1 MNIFSINRYIGAILA
16 IVLYAFGILCWV
28 FVDEGFN
35 GLKFLS
41 VYALFASLLFGWW
54 VGHVYVISIEEE
66 RKTYKKSQIG
76 IGFFLLIIMS
86 MSFGLNQ
93 KIAIL
98 FFDVDKHASQ
108 LKEAKVIMEGGVKAK
123 LNRFSGTGEF
133 PVMKVVGSDKDGI
146 PICNLLLTNG
156 CEYGY
161 KKGQSFNIKFV
172 NGLGY
177 PFKYRTIIF
186 EMKSGSFYQ
195 NKNYYIDLYK
205 RNKKYVVLYLILIL
219 LASILIIFS
228 ILCSAAF
235 IKAG

>member
-108 LKEAKVIMEGGVKAK
+108 LKEAKVIMEGGVKALHALK
-123 LNRFSGTGEF
+123 S
-133 PVMKVVGSDKDGI
+133 
-146 PICNLLLTNG
+146 NL
-156 CEYGY
+156 
-161 KKGQSFNIKFV
+161 
-172 NGLGY
+172 
-177 PFKYRTIIF
+177 
-186 EMKSGSFYQ
+186 
-195 NKNYYIDLYK
+195 
-205 RNKKYVVLYLILIL
+205 
-219 LASILIIFS
+219 
-228 ILCSAAF
+228 
-235 IKAG
+235 